1 MMTKKKRTMVLIL
14 VIIFSILIL
23 ASIFVLLYLKTDMFK
38 SSKTL
43 FVKYLGQNIESFK
56 DIENVINYDEKTN
69 IYNETIEAKVNYTEK
84 IGTTGENTENSI
96 NDLKII
102 SNGQIDSNNN
112 YNYKNM
118 ELLKNEEKI
127 SQIEYLETNNNYGI
141 KFTDL
146 FNQYL
151 VSENTNLK
159 EIFRKMGYTDEQLQN
174 IPDSIN
180 LNLDLI
186 NDIKFNEEEL
196 KTLKEKYIGMISQN
210 ILDTNFTTLKNQQIT
225 INEENYITNAYVL
238 TLTKE
243 QLNNIYIN
251 LLKAIREDEIILNKV
266 DIMQN
271 KINEITLA
279 ENDINLKSELLNY
292 INKTIQKINQTN
304 IGSDKTQIIVYEKNG
319 KTIRTS
325 VETQEY
331 QTNID
336 YLQLQNG
343 IFAQILV
350 ANNDNDK
357 YITTINSS
365 DNDLSIVIENKV
377 KGNTINFTKKQG
389 MDNQKNVEE
398 YDFVYGL
405 SDKKV
410 DLNVVRTIQN
420 VQNIDN
426 VQNFNDEN
434 SVKLDNLNEEQT
446 KQIMDTVKTQ
456 LDTNLTEIREK
467 IQYED
472 IEKMLKD
479 IGLIKE
485 VTILGANGEVT
496 ETEKNR
502 FNSIFELLQGE
513 NITGKNVLNS
523 IETIEGNI
531 GGVEIASGNELRIK
545 IVRENPNEEV
555 INILTTFFEDHSNDN
570 YNIGIQYDE
579 NGLVSELVL
588 TTVDD
593 N

>member
-271 KINEITLA
+271 KINEITLG

-434 SVKLDNLNEEQT
+434 SLKLDNLNEEQT

-555 INILTTFFEDHSNDN
+555 INILTTFLEDDSNDN

>member
-271 KINEITLA
+271 KINEITLG

>member
-159 EIFRKMGYTDEQLQN
+159 EMFRKMGYTDEQLQN

-271 KINEITLA
+271 KINEITLG

>member
-14 VIIFSILIL
+14 VIIFIILIL

-271 KINEITLA
+271 KINEITLG